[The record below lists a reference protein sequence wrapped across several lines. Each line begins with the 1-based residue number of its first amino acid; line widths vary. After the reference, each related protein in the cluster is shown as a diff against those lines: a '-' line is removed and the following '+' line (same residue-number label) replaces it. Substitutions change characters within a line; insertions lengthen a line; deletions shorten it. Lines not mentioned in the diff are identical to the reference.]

1 MTNKKTKNKKMKN
14 DMRQKRSNTKLPKT
28 WEYWSQWEF
37 EIKRIT
43 TIFLFYYQK
52 HLSGKVFSHKNFI

>member
-1 MTNKKTKNKKMKN
+1 MTKKKTKNKKMKN

-28 WEYWSQWEF
+28 WEYWSQWKL
-37 EIKRIT
+37 EIERIT

-52 HLSGKVFSHKNFI
+52 HLSGKVSSHKNFI

>member
-28 WEYWSQWEF
+28 WAYWSQWEF

-43 TIFLFYYQK
+43 TIFPFHYQK
-52 HLSGKVFSHKNFI
+52 YLSGKVFSYKNFI